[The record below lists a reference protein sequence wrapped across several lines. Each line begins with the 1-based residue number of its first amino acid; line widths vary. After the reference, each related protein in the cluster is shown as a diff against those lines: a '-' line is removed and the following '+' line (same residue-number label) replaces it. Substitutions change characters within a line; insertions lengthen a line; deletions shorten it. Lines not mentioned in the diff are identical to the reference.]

1 MHGAEWAGSG
11 PRRSSSGRLGSFT
24 GSHWGR
30 CARLGSRRHGNCPDR
45 TAPLS
50 RFAVCL
56 PDERDDGLTRGS
68 SRAMR
73 RTRRTR
79 RERMSN
85 SSNETSASLIGT
97 GESRV
102 RGGETHQSSR
112 FAAWT
117 LREARAE
124 TGALAGAAK
133 DAREP
138 AKLALRADTADT
150 ARTEVVVRAAILIDV
165 ECCTVCAETASPGSR
180 LALFYRDRSR
190 RKPFL
195 IADWSAGFSL
205 AISPGVR
212 PKFTSYLELFSRFH
226 RISDGRLRVID
237 LRYQPKSG

>member
-1 MHGAEWAGSG
+1 MDGQDAAGQVRWDLDDGAEWAGSG

-24 GSHWGR
+24 GSRWGR

-79 RERMSN
+79 RERMRN
-85 SSNETSASLIGT
+85 SSNETPASLIWT
-97 GESRV
+97 GGSRV

-180 LALFYRDRSR
+180 LALFYRDWQQA
-190 RKPFL
+190 K
-195 IADWSAGFSL
+195 
-205 AISPGVR
+205 
-212 PKFTSYLELFSRFH
+212 SRF
-226 RISDGRLRVID
+226 
-237 LRYQPKSG
+237 